1 MRVCCY
7 VPTSY
12 DTSWGPD
19 YLLDGIIDAINV
31 YFADFA
37 DTMFFLCSVVLF
49 INYILSEVSTILA
62 DELEA
67 TLAFVYSVEFEQTEA
82 HMAKLTLIS
91 FVALVDPLVNK
102 LFDKHDEIIIS
113 IIKFYSILPNKK
125 RQT

>member
-1 MRVCCY
+1 
-7 VPTSY
+7 
-12 DTSWGPD
+12 
-19 YLLDGIIDAINV
+19 
-31 YFADFA
+31 
-37 DTMFFLCSVVLF
+37 MFFLCSVVLF